1 MLDFA
6 AEPVLSLSK
15 DGYAVRMERD
25 TSTSTEQQGDYKNAL
40 PSEVTDHPGSDMP
53 RQLRTQADDEG
64 PLSRREADVAGITT
78 TPEVVYGESDEDQNR
93 DDQRDAH
100 HGSS

>member
-1 MLDFA
+1 
-6 AEPVLSLSK
+6 
-15 DGYAVRMERD
+15 MERD
-25 TSTSTEQQGDYKNAL
+25 TTASTEQQGDYKNAL

-53 RQLRTQADDEG
+53 RQLRPQADDEA
-64 PLSRREADVAGITT
+64 PLSRREADVAGITM

-100 HGSS
+100 QAGPDEHV